1 VSQEPPQWAAPWGEP
16 GSEPGG
22 EPSRPE
28 VTPPGAASAAP
39 PSGAP
44 VATAPAPDGAFL
56 PRQVNGLAVA
66 VLAVSGL
73 YGLTVWAA
81 AIVAF
86 AAQNEVEDGVL
97 GAATVAFG
105 VVTLV
110 QTLAQLVAYGFA
122 SMWLMRV
129 YQTASAVAPRLMRR
143 SIAWTWLAW
152 WVPFVSLWFP
162 KQIVDDVWRVAA
174 SQPGRSPVRATGGWW
189 FWWIT
194 ASVISSLTSFAG
206 RSSSAGVPAEEPS
219 FTPGWRV
226 FAALFLTG
234 AFVMWVRVVR
244 GVSAAHDAGPWTPYF
259 RALPAPVSR
268 AAGASGDQGV

>member
-1 VSQEPPQWAAPWGEP
+1 MSQEPPQWAAPWGEP
-16 GSEPGG
+16 GGAPAGEPG
-22 EPSRPE
+22 RPE
-28 VTPPGAASAAP
+28 APPPGAATAGA

-44 VATAPAPDGAFL
+44 VDPPPGPESGFL
-56 PRQVNGLAVA
+56 PRPVNGLAA
-66 VLAVSGL
+66 ALLAVSGL

-86 AAQNEVEDGVL
+86 AAQAEFEDGAL
-97 GAATVAFG
+97 GAATVAIG
-105 VVTLV
+105 AVTLV

-189 FWWIT
+189 FWWIA
-194 ASVISSLTSFAG
+194 ASVTSSLTSFAS
-206 RSSSAGVPAEEPS
+206 RSSSGTTSEVSGFA
-219 FTPGWRV
+219 PGWRV

-268 AAGASGDQGV
+268 ADGVSGSQGR